1 MDLNKK
7 LNTYNSKF
15 QTPFSIMST
24 NLEINLKSDLNTE
37 IDEEI
42 IMFLWETIYFNL
54 RTTLSAELKKKYE

>member
-1 MDLNKK
+1 
-7 LNTYNSKF
+7 
-15 QTPFSIMST
+15 MST

-42 IMFLWETIYFNL
+42 IMCLWETIYFNL